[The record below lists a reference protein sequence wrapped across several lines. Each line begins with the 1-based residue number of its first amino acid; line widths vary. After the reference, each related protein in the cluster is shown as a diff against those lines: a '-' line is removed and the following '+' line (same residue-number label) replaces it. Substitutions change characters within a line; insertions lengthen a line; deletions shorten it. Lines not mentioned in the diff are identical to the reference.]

1 MKEVEAKNLRRAF
14 SSRWQSGDDM
24 DDVKR
29 HRQTRQKREYF
40 PNKATPENKIDGPVA
55 MFIAM
60 SRLLVN
66 GGGEVDFLSTIDP
79 DEDLLLL

>member
-1 MKEVEAKNLRRAF
+1 
-14 SSRWQSGDDM
+14 
-24 DDVKR
+24 
-29 HRQTRQKREYF
+29 
-40 PNKATPENKIDGPVA
+40 